1 MGAIV
6 QALLCFL
13 LIGGGATAW
22 IYGVHLRREE
32 ARSGIMNFAGMHW
45 RELQRLIVAA
55 LVRRGCQRR
64 LAGDADRDGHVE
76 MECDGQPWLLSTKH
90 GAGYVLT
97 DHAINEFANA
107 MTLRGAAGGWMTT
120 LGEVSSENR
129 ALARGFRIEVLDGRT
144 LWAEI
149 RPLLEAAQIAAIAG
163 ASRQRASRQLAI
175 AWSVAALVGLLAFLR
190 ARAVADDADVAP
202 TPRATVAAAPDN
214 ARAAQP
220 APPDPATGPDRPKPP
235 EDAVPTD
242 PAALAAR
249 RRQLIAAVGTLPWV
263 DRAAWA
269 SQSTLTVYLAGDNQG
284 DKRELCRLV
293 ERYDELRASRLQLQ
307 PPRGSANAVRFMQCR
322 SY

>member
-1 MGAIV
+1 MGAIA

-22 IYGVHLRREE
+22 IYGVRLRREE
-32 ARSGIMNFAGMHW
+32 TQAGIMNFAGMHW

-55 LVRRGCQRR
+55 LERRGCRR
-64 LAGDADRDGHVE
+64 RIVRDEGRDDGNVD
-76 MECDGQPWLLSTKH
+76 MECDGRPWLLSTKH

-129 ALARGFRIEVLDGRT
+129 ALARGMKIEVLDGRT
-144 LWAEI
+144 LWGEI
-149 RPLLEAAQIAAIAG
+149 RPLLESAQIAAIAG

-175 AWSVAALVGLLAFLR
+175 AWSVAAMVALLAFLR
-190 ARAVADDADVAP
+190 ARATADDADTSPVAGTIGAEALRT
-202 TPRATVAAAPDN
+202 TPAPAPVVSDPGPDL
-214 ARAAQP
+214 P
-220 APPDPATGPDRPKPP
+220 APPPG
-235 EDAVPTD
+235 AVPTD

-249 RRQLIAAVGTLPWV
+249 RKQLVAAVGTLPWV
-263 DRAAWA
+263 DHAAWA
-269 SQSTLTVYLAGDNQG
+269 SQSTLTVYLAGENEG
-284 DKRELCRLV
+284 DKASLCALV

-307 PPRGSANAVRFMQCR
+307 PPRDSANAVRFMQCR